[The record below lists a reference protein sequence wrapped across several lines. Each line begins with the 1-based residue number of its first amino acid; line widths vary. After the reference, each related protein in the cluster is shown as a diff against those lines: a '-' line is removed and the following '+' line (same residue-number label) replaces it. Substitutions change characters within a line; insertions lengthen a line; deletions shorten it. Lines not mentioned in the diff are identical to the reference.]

1 MIKFRSRRNPL
12 TGKIQRFCESP
23 VVVFIRADGS
33 IYLSGD
39 YSLADL
45 KQIVKT
51 AEKAASKRATQRKLE
66 GG

>member
-23 VVVFIRADGS
+23 VVFIRDDGS

-39 YSLADL
+39 YSLAEL

-51 AEKAASKRATQRKLE
+51 AEKAASKRATKRKLK